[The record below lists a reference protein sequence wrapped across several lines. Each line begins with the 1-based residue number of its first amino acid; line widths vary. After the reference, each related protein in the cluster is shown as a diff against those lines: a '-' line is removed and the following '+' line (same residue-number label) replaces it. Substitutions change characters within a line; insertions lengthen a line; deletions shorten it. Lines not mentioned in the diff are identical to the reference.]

1 MRPGRRAS
9 AGNGTGAGPTSP
21 TAWRKR
27 RRKAKGLAMKPL
39 MAFTV
44 KAHWGLLISA
54 GLKTCENRSFRVSPG
69 FYLVHASGSLSFSEW
84 YAGSVWIAERFGTAI
99 ICPSYDLCRA
109 WCGQIVC
116 GITVV
121 SALKSS
127 TDPWYLGDV
136 AWDLEKPVPFERGV
150 RFKGQLGVWKV
161 SEEDRKTSLDWAHV
175 LRG

>member
-1 MRPGRRAS
+1 MRTPDIQRRTPNAE
-9 AGNGTGAGPTSP
+9 
-21 TAWRKR
+21 RK
-27 RRKAKGLAMKPL
+27 GL

-84 YAGSVWIAERFGTAI
+84 RAGCDWVSDRFGTAI
-99 ICPSYDLCRA
+99 VFPSFDLCRA

-121 SALKSS
+121 SALTKSK
-127 TDPWYLGDV
+127 DPWYLGDV
-136 AWDLEKPVPFERGV
+136 AWELERPVPCARGL
-150 RFKGQLGVWKV
+150 RARGAPGVWPV
-161 SEEDRKTSLDWAHV
+161 SEEVSKRFEGAREMS
-175 LRG
+175 GC